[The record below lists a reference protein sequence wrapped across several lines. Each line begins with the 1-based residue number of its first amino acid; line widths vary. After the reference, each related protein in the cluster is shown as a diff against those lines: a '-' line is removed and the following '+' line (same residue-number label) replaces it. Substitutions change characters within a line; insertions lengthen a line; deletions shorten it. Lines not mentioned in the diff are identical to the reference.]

1 VKLLSPKINPIIAHQ
16 NCVALRSSI
25 GTFVEDSGAQRI
37 RIRISPNG
45 VRKSQ
50 TEEHNYEIR
59 STITNQVNQ
68 KTKYY
73 FPKCYKLL

>member
-1 VKLLSPKINPIIAHQ
+1 MKLLSPKINPIIAHQ

-25 GTFVEDSGAQRI
+25 GTSVEDFGAQRI

-45 VRKSQ
+45 AGKSQ
-50 TEEHNYEIR
+50 IEEHNYEIR
-59 STITNQVNQ
+59 STIANQVNQ

>member
-1 VKLLSPKINPIIAHQ
+1 MKLLSPKINPIIAHQ

-25 GTFVEDSGAQRI
+25 GTSIEDSGAQRI

-45 VRKSQ
+45 AGKSQ
-50 TEEHNYEIR
+50 IEEHNYEIR
-59 STITNQVNQ
+59 STIANQVNQ